1 MKITIDTVK
10 KEVTIKEPV
19 KIQELI
25 SELEKFNAEKDWGEY
40 TLIVEPPQ
48 PTYVPIYPTY
58 QIYPTYPIYPTV
70 IY

>member
-1 MKITIDTVK
+1 MKITVDTVK
-10 KEVTIKEPV
+10 KEVTIKKPV

-40 TLIVEPPQ
+40 TLIVEQPQ

-58 QIYPTYPIYPTV
+58 PIYTTV